1 MSHLWGPLYPV
12 AEKLT
17 GCIESESKQKHM
29 LDILQIEEIGIKTL
43 LPNLIAKTLLGETVS
58 CLVEDDLIL
67 VNRKWGKIV
76 GDLSASP
83 IMNDDEK
90 IVGSIFT
97 VRDISSRKQA
107 EIDLSEIRQVLQN
120 SLTPREKEVLHMM
133 VKGSSTKEIAFDLN
147 INTRTVEAHRQKM
160 MAKLNVVNM
169 TMLVSFSVTH
179 KLVTTD

>member
-1 MSHLWGPLYPV
+1 MKQIRSSV

-67 VNRKWGKIV
+67 VNRKGGKIV

-83 IMNDDEK
+83 IMNDDK
-90 IVGSIFT
+90 
-97 VRDISSRKQA
+97 K
-107 EIDLSEIRQVLQN
+107 LW
-120 SLTPREKEVLHMM
+120 EVFL
-133 VKGSSTKEIAFDLN
+133 L
-147 INTRTVEAHRQKM
+147 
-160 MAKLNVVNM
+160 
-169 TMLVSFSVTH
+169 
-179 KLVTTD
+179 

>member
-1 MSHLWGPLYPV
+1 M
-12 AEKLT
+12 
-17 GCIESESKQKHM
+17 
-29 LDILQIEEIGIKTL
+29 
-43 LPNLIAKTLLGETVS
+43 
-58 CLVEDDLIL
+58 
-67 VNRKWGKIV
+67 
-76 GDLSASP
+76 
-83 IMNDDEK
+83 
-90 IVGSIFT
+90 GSIFT

-133 VKGSSTKEIAFDLN
+133 VKESSTKEIAFDLN

>member
-1 MSHLWGPLYPV
+1 M
-12 AEKLT
+12 
-17 GCIESESKQKHM
+17 
-29 LDILQIEEIGIKTL
+29 
-43 LPNLIAKTLLGETVS
+43 
-58 CLVEDDLIL
+58 
-67 VNRKWGKIV
+67 
-76 GDLSASP
+76 
-83 IMNDDEK
+83 
-90 IVGSIFT
+90 GSIFT

-147 INTRTVEAHRQKM
+147 ISTRTVEAHRQKM

>member
-1 MSHLWGPLYPV
+1 MRHETDTIFCSDTV

-67 VNRKWGKIV
+67 VKRKGEKIV

-133 VKGSSTKEIAFDLN
+133 VRDLAQ
-147 INTRTVEAHRQKM
+147 R
-160 MAKLNVVNM
+160 KL
-169 TMLVSFSVTH
+169 L
-179 KLVTTD
+179 LI

>member
-1 MSHLWGPLYPV
+1 MW
-12 AEKLT
+12 
-17 GCIESESKQKHM
+17 I
-29 LDILQIEEIGIKTL
+29 
-43 LPNLIAKTLLGETVS
+43 
-58 CLVEDDLIL
+58 
-67 VNRKWGKIV
+67 
-76 GDLSASP
+76 
-83 IMNDDEK
+83 

-97 VRDISSRKQA
+97 VRNISSRKQA

-147 INTRTVEAHRQKM
+147 FSTRTVEAHRQKM

-169 TMLVSFSVTH
+169 TVLVSFAVTH

>member
-1 MSHLWGPLYPV
+1 M
-12 AEKLT
+12 
-17 GCIESESKQKHM
+17 
-29 LDILQIEEIGIKTL
+29 
-43 LPNLIAKTLLGETVS
+43 
-58 CLVEDDLIL
+58 
-67 VNRKWGKIV
+67 
-76 GDLSASP
+76 
-83 IMNDDEK
+83 
-90 IVGSIFT
+90 GSIFT

-147 INTRTVEAHRQKM
+147 INTLTVEARQKM

-169 TMLVSFSVTH
+169 TMLVSFAGTH

>member
-1 MSHLWGPLYPV
+1 
-12 AEKLT
+12 
-17 GCIESESKQKHM
+17 
-29 LDILQIEEIGIKTL
+29 
-43 LPNLIAKTLLGETVS
+43 
-58 CLVEDDLIL
+58 
-67 VNRKWGKIV
+67 
-76 GDLSASP
+76 
-83 IMNDDEK
+83 MNDDEK

-120 SLTPREKEVLHMM
+120 SLTPREKEVLQMM
-133 VKGSSTKEIAFDLN
+133 VKGSSKKEIAFDLN

-169 TMLVSFSVTH
+169 TMLVSFAVTH

>member
-1 MSHLWGPLYPV
+1 M
-12 AEKLT
+12 
-17 GCIESESKQKHM
+17 
-29 LDILQIEEIGIKTL
+29 
-43 LPNLIAKTLLGETVS
+43 
-58 CLVEDDLIL
+58 
-67 VNRKWGKIV
+67 
-76 GDLSASP
+76 
-83 IMNDDEK
+83 
-90 IVGSIFT
+90 GSIFT

-147 INTRTVEAHRQKM
+147 INARTVEAHRQKM
-160 MAKLNVVNM
+160 MAKLNLVNM

>member
-1 MSHLWGPLYPV
+1 M
-12 AEKLT
+12 E
-17 GCIESESKQKHM
+17 
-29 LDILQIEEIGIKTL
+29 
-43 LPNLIAKTLLGETVS
+43 
-58 CLVEDDLIL
+58 
-67 VNRKWGKIV
+67 
-76 GDLSASP
+76 
-83 IMNDDEK
+83 
-90 IVGSIFT
+90 SIFT

-133 VKGSSTKEIAFDLN
+133 VKGSSSKEIAFDLI